1 MPGRSRCARCAR
13 PSAIWPHAAP
23 IRSSATAGASVR
35 QSPALPQAW
44 GLPREA
50 PAGYRAVCGGAA
62 PAQPG
67 LARPRAGQRGGR
79 RVFRGGPAGAGG
91 GAGAGGLG
99 EGFRVVVR
107 RVRVG
112 LHGRE
117 FRMYKFRSMVRQ
129 ADRLGP
135 HFTTGG
141 DDPRITP
148 VGRWLRRTS
157 IDELPQLLNVLK
169 GDMSLVGPR
178 PDLPVQ
184 RDLYTEAQ
192 WLARCSVRPG
202 ITGLAQALYRSEA
215 THEQRLAAD
224 LRYAREMSLWLD
236 LQIMLWSLRRLGG
249 KAAN

>member
-1 MPGRSRCARCAR
+1 VKRLLDIALSVAALLLLSPVWLAAALA
-13 PSAIWPHAAP
+13 SALGDGFP
-23 IRSSATAGASVR
+23 VLFR
-35 QSPALPQAW
+35 Q
-44 GLPREA
+44 
-50 PAGYRAVCGGAA
+50 
-62 PAQPG
+62 
-67 LARPRAGQRGGR
+67 
-79 RVFRGGPAGAGG
+79 
-91 GAGAGGLG
+91 
-99 EGFRVVVR
+99 
-107 RVRVG
+107 VRVG